1 MWPNPR
7 ETADLVTFTAEIL
20 NGKLHF
26 LCSACLSFLTDK
38 VLKEFNEGLLTEIS
52 CGVSHG
58 PILGPLLFLICVSD
72 MLQVETS
79 TLLLYTDDS
88 LIMYQDKEIKQVE
101 KSSMKNLKT
110 SATPLLIINW
120 VFILVRIRQNL
131 FFFQENG
138 EQRISVNKILSIKK

>member
-88 LIMYQDKEIKQVE
+88 LIMYQDEEIKQVE
-101 KSSMKNLKT
+101 KKLNEEFENLCDSFVDNKLSLHFGQDKAKSILFSRKRRAKN
-110 SATPLLIINW
+110 
-120 VFILVRIRQNL
+120 IRQ
-131 FFFQENG
+131 
-138 EQRISVNKILSIKK
+138 